1 MVEAPAL
8 AADRH
13 PPLIDCHAHI
23 FGEDLPVTSGAWISP
38 DYAFPAERLL
48 SLLDENGIHF
58 GVISGLSITGYYNDY
73 MLSEL
78 QRNKRLRGTVIVPP
92 DVDRFT
98 LERMAANGVIGIRLQ
113 LARQTDIGD
122 FRSDEWRLLL
132 RRVRDLD
139 WHVHIAIEGEYL
151 RPVLGA
157 LLESGVKTVIDHFG
171 HPNPACPEACD
182 GMDAISAAVDGGRTW
197 VKMSGG
203 FRLSGTEAW
212 QDPDADLES
221 VADRA
226 ATELIRRVGTDR
238 LLWGS
243 DAPFVG
249 YEGRVGYPLVLE
261 NYFRWVPDSARR
273 AEIDR
278 TALQLYF
285 S

>member
-1 MVEAPAL
+1 
-8 AADRH
+8 
-13 PPLIDCHAHI
+13 
-23 FGEDLPVTSGAWISP
+23 
-38 DYAFPAERLL
+38 
-48 SLLDENGIHF
+48 
-58 GVISGLSITGYYNDY
+58 
-73 MLSEL
+73 MLSQL
-78 QRNKRLRGTVIVPP
+78 RRSRRLRGTVIVPP
-92 DVDRFT
+92 DVDPFT
-98 LERMAANGVIGIRLQ
+98 LARMATNGVIGIRLQ
-113 LARQTDIGD
+113 LARQTDVGD

-139 WHVHIAIEGEYL
+139 WHVHVAIEGEYL

-157 LLESGVKTVIDHFG
+157 LLETGVKIVIDHFG
-171 HPNPACPEACD
+171 HPDAASPEACD
-182 GMDAISAAVDGGRTW
+182 AMDAISAAVDSGRTW

-203 FRLSGTEAW
+203 FRLSGTDAW
-212 QDPDADLES
+212 QDPDADLDM

-226 ATELIRRVGTDR
+226 ASELMRRVGTDR

-249 YEGRVGYPLVLE
+249 YEGRVYYTQVLE

-273 AEIDR
+273 DEIDR